1 MAYKAAEEERARR
14 FFGIQKAKFVAGLP
28 ELLAR
33 LSVLNL
39 KIQGLA
45 QQKYAVCNV
54 FVTLETEEQQQQLL
68 YELYDTE
75 TLFHKILHKIYKMTG
90 CKGHEHPVTEGR
102 PKFRGDDK
110 RDIYCKEPE
119 EPDAIHWTD
128 LGEHVSTELK
138 QRAVTAVITAGLLF
152 CVLLIEAVIFDAWT
166 EDLILD
172 LKFYMLHIGPSYVIS
187 IFNTVFPMVAK
198 SLVAMENHKSED
210 SRQYS
215 LYYKITL

>member
-1 MAYKAAEEERARR
+1 MQR
-14 FFGIQKAKFVAGLP
+14 FCHT
-28 ELLAR
+28 R
-33 LSVLNL
+33 
-39 KIQGLA
+39 
-45 QQKYAVCNV
+45 
-54 FVTLETEEQQQQLL
+54 TEEQQQQLL

-75 TLFHKILHKIYKMTG
+75 TLFHKILHKIYKLIG
-90 CKGHEHPVTEGR
+90 YKGHEHPFVEGR

-172 LKFYMLHIGPSYVIS
+172 FQILHAPYWTKLCYFYLQHGIS
-187 IFNTVFPMVAK
+187 HGCQVFGGNGK
-198 SLVAMENHKSED
+198 S
-210 SRQYS
+210 
-215 LYYKITL
+215 